1 MAVGFAAFA
10 AGAQV
15 VNTLATTGMSF
26 AQAAQA
32 RRDMEAADRVIKEKT
47 EDLYRGLTK
56 NVYEG
61 LSLPMKEKERQARL
75 AAEAYKTATEAAR
88 EGDPRGAGATAGR
101 AFMTNQQR
109 LEKQAIRD
117 EQAKFNLDKLIAA
130 EESRLNDL
138 RQIVRMEEIE
148 GAQLARREGKEMQ
161 QKAMTE
167 GFQGVTATLG
177 AAASFVPLFQKSK
190 AARLAKQALKN
201 NPQLQQQLAERG
213 MFGGVDTSGVGDM
226 SPLQFQD
233 FITAEDRF
241 TIDQLKDLRDYTQNV
256 ERFDKMIDTSR
267 IMDAGNI
274 TMPGVGMSPFDATG
288 LQGEVS
294 QELLDLLGYTPTPTS
309 ELASD
314 PRFERKLIT
323 PFQ

>member
-1 MAVGFAAFA
+1 MAIGFAAFA

-32 RRDMEAADRVIKEKT
+32 RRDMEEADRVIQEKT
-47 EDLYRGLTK
+47 DDLYRGLTK

-101 AFMTNQQR
+101 ALMTNQQR

-117 EQAKFNLDKLIAA
+117 EQAKFNLDKLVAA

-138 RQIVRMEEIE
+138 TQIVRMEEIE
-148 GAQLARREGKEMQ
+148 GAQLARREGKEME
-161 QKAMTE
+161 QKALTE
-167 GFQGVTATLG
+167 GFQGITATLG

-190 AARLAKQALKN
+190 AARLAKQALKR
-201 NPQLQQQLAERG
+201 NPQLQEQLASQG
-213 MFGGVDTSGVGDM
+213 MFGGVDTSGVADM
-226 SPLQFQD
+226 SPMEFRD
-233 FITAEDRF
+233 FITDEDRF
-241 TIDQLKDLRDYTQNV
+241 TIDQLKELRDKRAFV
-256 ERFDKMIDTSR
+256 DTSL

-274 TMPGVGMSPFDATG
+274 TMPGVGMSPFDAPN

-294 QELLDLLGYTPTPTS
+294 QELIDLLGYTPTPTID
-309 ELASD
+309 LATD
-314 PRFERKLIT
+314 PRFDRKIMFN
-323 PFQ
+323 PNK

>member
-26 AQAAQA
+26 AQAAEA
-32 RRDMEAADRVIKEKT
+32 RRDIDRANQEVAIKSAQ
-47 EDLYRGLTK
+47 LMRGLDV
-56 NVYEG
+56 NVYEA
-61 LSLPMKEKERQARL
+61 LPIPKKDLELKRRALLTTAADTMDIARQG
-75 AAEAYKTATEAAR
+75 ET
-88 EGDPRGAGATAGR
+88 RGAGAAAARTLGI
-101 AFMTNQQR
+101 TQQG
-109 LEKQAIRD
+109 LEREAAIG
-117 EQAKFNLDKLIAA
+117 EQRQIQLDKLIAA

-138 RQIVRMEEIE
+138 KSIVRMEEIE
-148 GAQLARREGKEMQ
+148 GAQLAKREAAEREQKGMKE
-161 QKAMTE
+161 
-167 GFQGVTATLG
+167 FSQGVTATLG

-190 AARLAKQALKN
+190 AARLAKQALKR
-201 NPQLQQQLAERG
+201 NPQLQEQLASQG
-213 MFGGVDTSGVGDM
+213 MFGGVDTSGVADM
-226 SPLQFQD
+226 SALQFQD
-233 FITAEDRF
+233 FITDEDRF
-241 TIDQLKDLRDYTQNV
+241 TIDQLKELRDMRTFV
-256 ERFDKMIDTSR
+256 DTSR

-294 QELLDLLGYTPTPTS
+294 QELLDLLGFTPTPTS